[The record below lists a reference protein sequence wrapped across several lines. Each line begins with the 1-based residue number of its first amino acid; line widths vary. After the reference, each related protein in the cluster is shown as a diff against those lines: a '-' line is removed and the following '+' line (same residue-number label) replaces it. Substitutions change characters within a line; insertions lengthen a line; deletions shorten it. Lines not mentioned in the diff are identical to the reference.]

1 MNILIFTLLIVLAF
15 FGALSVVN
23 LHESFASNNVSQAE
37 SASSNATAPPKE
49 YPRMGECV
57 YASAY
62 YIFNVYYLNCIES
75 RDAEWDT
82 PGTW

>member
-1 MNILIFTLLIVLAF
+1 MNILIFTLLIALAF

-49 YPRMGECV
+49 YEKLQQL
-57 YASAY
+57 Y
-62 YIFNVYYLNCIES
+62 F
-75 RDAEWDT
+75 
-82 PGTW
+82 